1 MGIIIHMKNMKTFAF
16 IVLTILISCS
26 LSIKTRSKKLHK
38 MHKKQV
44 PKKTTTEKA
53 PVTNSTNT
61 TTTEP
66 ASNTTTKSNTTAPAY
81 NTTEAKNSTMTNATE
96 AFNKKILAR
105 DALKNKTLIDRAADK
120 MKETLD
126 IFGRKTTSSAFA
138 KFSYFVMFVL
148 TAMML

>member
-81 NTTEAKNSTMTNATE
+81 NTTEAKNSTMTNATK
-96 AFNKKILAR
+96 AFKNATKHASN
-105 DALKNKTLIDRAADK
+105 ALKNKTLIDRAADK

-126 IFGRKTTSSAFA
+126 IFGRKT
-138 KFSYFVMFVL
+138 
-148 TAMML
+148 